1 MKEAD
6 KRASEI
12 IYGQTNGITPG
23 PHFSKPWTLRTM
35 NSKLQVNNIIYKFY
49 LACLD
54 MANYSFQNQ
63 CCPRYITHNGH
74 FIEKKTKSVFSLVH
88 RVVRL
93 NQSNKM
99 LILPNYFR

>member
-1 MKEAD
+1 MKFHVPWALSKDGVKEAD

-12 IYGQTNGITPG
+12 VYGQTNDITPG

-35 NSKLQVNNIIYKFY
+35 NSKLQVNNVIYKLY

-63 CCPRYITHNGH
+63 CCPRYITVN
-74 FIEKKTKSVFSLVH
+74 IIVESEERRQSLFSE
-88 RVVRL
+88 
-93 NQSNKM
+93 
-99 LILPNYFR
+99 